1 MQKLSRAQRWK
12 AINRREKD
20 GERHQNKNKKMTKM
34 NARVVAVVMLMEVLF
49 MGAAIDALNV
59 CGVSS
64 TDLLK
69 CLPAV
74 TPPSPSEPSKECCS
88 AVDLV
93 DLKCLCAFK
102 SSPLLPAL
110 QIDPDLALQLPAKCK
125 LGKTVPC

>member
-1 MQKLSRAQRWK
+1 MGRG
-12 AINRREKD
+12 IRRK
-20 GERHQNKNKKMTKM
+20 HKKMTKT
-34 NARVVAVVMLMEVLF
+34 NARVVAVAMVMEVLL
-49 MGAAIDALNV
+49 MGAVIDALNV

-88 AVDLV
+88 AVSLV
-93 DLKCLCAFK
+93 DLKCLCNFK
-102 SSPLLPAL
+102 SSPLLPVL
-110 QIDPDLALQLPAKCK
+110 HIDPDLALQLPAKCK